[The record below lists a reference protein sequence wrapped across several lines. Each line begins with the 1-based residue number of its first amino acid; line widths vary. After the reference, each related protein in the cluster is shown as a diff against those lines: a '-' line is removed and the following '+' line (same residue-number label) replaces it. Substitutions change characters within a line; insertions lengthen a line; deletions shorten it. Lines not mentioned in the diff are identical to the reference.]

1 MPFIPGRTALITTLA
16 LLAASGASAQDGP
29 SPLPTVDQQIAASVI
44 ALPKN
49 MRAGATVMGY
59 RTKDKLEVIR
69 KGTNGMT
76 CLALFAVQKDFH
88 VACYQNGME
97 PFMARGRALRAQ
109 GVHGERVDSVR
120 FQEVR
125 SGKIKMPK
133 QAVMYQLFGDSTSW
147 NPQTGAVKHAGALL
161 VMYMPGATSESTGL
175 TAVPSPDGPWI
186 MFPGTPKAHM
196 MLQGSMTP

>member
-1 MPFIPGRTALITTLA
+1 MPLLPRRFALTTTLA
-16 LLAASGASAQDGP
+16 LLSATAASAQDGP
-29 SPLPTVDQQIAASVI
+29 TPLPTVDQQIAASVI

-59 RTKDKLEVIR
+59 RTRDKLVVIR

-109 GVHGERVDSVR
+109 GVHGEQVDSIR
-120 FQEVR
+120 FKEVK

-147 NPQTGAVKHAGALL
+147 NPQTGAVQHAGALL